1 MKTMMS
7 RLAIAAAI
15 ALVAASA
22 CASAQSSDDGASEIP
37 EPTGP
42 NAECYA
48 TCDAKLGP
56 CKTQCV
62 NDYPDTLEE
71 WNAMCEEGM
80 GVFGSMPS
88 VEVCKER
95 GQGEYACGEN
105 GPCTQSPQGN
115 CKGRCEDEVPRCMDE
130 CDNPC
135 EGDDC
140 PKSVCKAACNDNGGY
155 QQRAADKAPMWE
167 GDVGSCKNQ
176 CHRFANSPTYQD
188 EEEEAPSSDD
198 GSSDDGSELPEVD
211 EEDPNA
217 ECKSACAAKVGPC
230 KTQCVNDYPDTLD
243 DWNAMCEEGM
253 GVFGSMPSVEVCKE
267 RGQGEYACGENGPCT
282 QSPQGNCKG
291 RCEDEVPRCMD
302 ECDNPCEGDDCPKSV
317 CKAACNDNGGYQQRA
332 ADKAPMWE
340 GDVGS
345 CKNQCHRFANSPT
358 YQDGASSDDG

>member
-56 CKTQCV
+56 CKKQCV

-88 VEVCKER
+88 VEECKKR
-95 GQGEYACGEN
+95 GEGEYSCGEN
-105 GPCTQSPQGN
+105 GPCTQPPQGN
-115 CKGRCEDEVPRCMDE
+115 CKGRCEDEVPRCYEE

-140 PKSVCKAACNDNGGY
+140 PKSVCKAACNENGGY
-155 QQRAADKAPMWE
+155 QQRAADKPPQWE

-188 EEEEAPSSDD
+188 DSPSSDD
-198 GSSDDGSELPEVD
+198 G
-211 EEDPNA
+211 
-217 ECKSACAAKVGPC
+217 
-230 KTQCVNDYPDTLD
+230 
-243 DWNAMCEEGM
+243 
-253 GVFGSMPSVEVCKE
+253 
-267 RGQGEYACGENGPCT
+267 
-282 QSPQGNCKG
+282 
-291 RCEDEVPRCMD
+291 
-302 ECDNPCEGDDCPKSV
+302 
-317 CKAACNDNGGYQQRA
+317 
-332 ADKAPMWE
+332 
-340 GDVGS
+340 
-345 CKNQCHRFANSPT
+345 
-358 YQDGASSDDG
+358 